1 MAHCSGVWQL
11 HFMSHVEKQ
20 RKSLHELHLLSLGVN
35 AGPSPIKLA
44 RERKSEATQ
53 YRGLTARMNYLG
65 QDRSDIQFATKEL
78 CRKMSNANRG
88 DWKKLKRLARYLIA
102 APRLVAKISIS
113 RYKQQS

>member
-53 YRGLTARMNYLG
+53 YRRDADN
-65 QDRSDIQFATKEL
+65 
-78 CRKMSNANRG
+78 
-88 DWKKLKRLARYLIA
+88 
-102 APRLVAKISIS
+102 RLVDSMEQRQNAQLVAISIS
-113 RYKQQS
+113 KRDEPVARAKFILMKVGVVPDVHYLDIRYSFG